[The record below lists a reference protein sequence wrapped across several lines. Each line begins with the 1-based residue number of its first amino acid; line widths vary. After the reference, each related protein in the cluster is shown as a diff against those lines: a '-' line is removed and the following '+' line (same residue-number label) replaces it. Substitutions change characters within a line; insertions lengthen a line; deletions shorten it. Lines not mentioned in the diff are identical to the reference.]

1 MRGSEPRALHWTA
14 VCALV
19 AHVALIAFSTAAML
33 TILNGPPGPWLQTE
47 PNATVFRVAWKY
59 SGPTYVLLGAA
70 AAVLHATWA
79 FGWRRA
85 TGLFAAGVSIALGAE
100 LIGTSSG
107 FPFGDYAYTSL
118 LGYRILG
125 RVPFP
130 IPISWFYM
138 LYCALAMCSRVLA
151 ARDDGRMRWMWAAA
165 AAAMLTAWDVAM
177 DPAMVQTSH
186 WVWREPGVFYGMPLT
201 NWIGWFG
208 TGLLI
213 ARVMLAITPPTRI
226 AERNAR
232 EWLPLALYA
241 ANGVMPVAICLR
253 DGLWWAAALG
263 TLAMAT
269 PLVLALRAG
278 RRRRRGAPSEGREA
292 LAAT

>member
-1 MRGSEPRALHWTA
+1 MRAHGSRALYGTS
-14 VCALV
+14 VGALA
-19 AHVALIAFSTAAML
+19 AHTALIAFSTAAML
-33 TILNGPPGPWLQTE
+33 TILNGPPGPWLQSE
-47 PNATVFRVAWKY
+47 PSATVMRVAWKY
-59 SGPTYVLLGAA
+59 SGPTYVVLGAVA
-70 AAVLHATWA
+70 GLLHAAWA

-85 TGLFAAGVSIALGAE
+85 LGLFVAAVGIALGAE
-100 LIGTSSG
+100 LVGTRTG

-125 RVPFP
+125 LVPIP

-138 LYCALAMCSRVLA
+138 LYCALAMCARVLP
-151 ARDDGRMRWMWAAA
+151 ARNDGRTRWIWAGA

-177 DPAMVQTSH
+177 DPAMVHTSH

-208 TGLLI
+208 TGLII
-213 ARVMLAITPPTRI
+213 ARTMLAIVPPSRV
-226 AERNAR
+226 AERNAG
-232 EWLPLALYA
+232 EWLPLVLYA

-263 TLAMAT
+263 ALAMAT
-269 PLVLALRAG
+269 PLVFALGGG
-278 RRRRRGAPSEGREA
+278 RRVRRGAAGDSREA
-292 LAAT
+292 LVAT

>member
-1 MRGSEPRALHWTA
+1 MRGPGPRALHWTS
-14 VCALV
+14 VGALA
-19 AHVALIAFSTAAML
+19 AHIALIAFSTAAML
-33 TILNGPPGPWLQTE
+33 TILNGPPGPWLQAE
-47 PNATVFRVAWKY
+47 PSATVFRVAWQY
-59 SGPTYVLLGAA
+59 SGPTYVLLG
-70 AAVLHATWA
+70 A

-85 TGLFAAGVSIALGAE
+85 TGLFAAGVGIALGAE

-138 LYCALAMCSRVLA
+138 LYCALAMCARVLP
-151 ARDDGRMRWMWAAA
+151 ARDDGRTRWMWAAA
-165 AAAMLTAWDVAM
+165 GAAMLTAWDVAM
-177 DPAMVQTSH
+177 DPAMVHTAH
-186 WVWREPGVFYGMPLT
+186 WVWREPGAFYGMPLT

-213 ARVMLAITPPTRI
+213 ARVMLAVVPPSRI

-269 PLVLALRAG
+269 PLALALRGG
-278 RRRRRGAPSEGREA
+278 RHLRRGASSESHGA
-292 LAAT
+292 FAAT

>member
-1 MRGSEPRALHWTA
+1 MRGPGPRALHWTSLG
-14 VCALV
+14 ALA
-19 AHVALIAFSTAAML
+19 AHIALIAFSTAAML
-33 TILNGPPGPWLQTE
+33 TILNGPAGPWLQSE
-47 PNATVFRVAWKY
+47 PSATVMRIAWKY
-59 SGPTYVLLGAA
+59 SGPTYVVLGAIA
-70 AAVLHATWA
+70 ALLHATWA

-85 TGLFAAGVSIALGAE
+85 TGLFAAGAGIALGAE

-138 LYCALAMCSRVLA
+138 LYCALAMCSRVLP
-151 ARDDGRMRWMWAAA
+151 ARNDGRTRWMWAAA
-165 AAAMLTAWDVAM
+165 SAAMLTAWDVAM
-177 DPAMVQTSH
+177 DPAMVQTAH
-186 WVWREPGVFYGMPLT
+186 WVWQQPGAFYGMPLT

-213 ARVMLAITPPTRI
+213 ARVMLAVVPPTRVV
-226 AERNAR
+226 ERHAG
-232 EWLPLALYA
+232 EWLPLVLYA

-253 DGLWWAAALG
+253 DGLWWAGALG

-269 PLVLALRAG
+269 PLVLALRGG
-278 RRRRRGAPSEGREA
+278 RRVRRGASNEGREA
-292 LAAT
+292 LVAT

>member
-1 MRGSEPRALHWTA
+1 MRGSQPRALHWTSLG
-14 VCALV
+14 ALV
-19 AHVALIAFSTAAML
+19 AHIALIAFSTAAML

-70 AAVLHATWA
+70 AAALHAAWA

-85 TGLFAAGVSIALGAE
+85 TGLFAAGVGIALGAE

-138 LYCALAMCSRVLA
+138 LYCALAMCSRVFPA
-151 ARDDGRMRWMWAAA
+151 HDDGRMRWLWAAA

-226 AERNAR
+226 AERTAG

-263 TLAMAT
+263 ALAMAT
-269 PLVLALRAG
+269 PLVLALRGG
-278 RRRRRGAPSEGREA
+278 RLRRGTASAGREA